1 MHGPQ
6 EIQEKAR
13 SETRALLT
21 NTPSFH
27 ALSQAE
33 QFDMYKDMVRARYDE
48 IARQQGLISTELAK
62 IDDERHLNRR
72 IDQAGD
78 LAGDFID
85 SVDFPGFVRDLVKG
99 VFDANIEVMTQQ
111 TDNYIKLLKAATASL
126 SAYVKNIDNAG
137 AFGYLADNNS
147 DDFSISFDEVGDTQL
162 TDKDG
167 NVVAKASDTDIGD
180 NELKAKIMDA
190 KIAMAREQRAL
201 LRETILM
208 GVTRMVIEKGVIK
221 AAVVFDIKATE
232 RIQKADKAATKKETT
247 TGSTGSGGLNF
258 PFLGSIGGGG
268 SKSTKKAEISISTAK
283 SEATTDLA
291 AKVTGS
297 VEINFKSDYFK
308 LDNFATMYAQ
318 IQQQAPS
325 QAGQP
330 PVPGQPAASPVP
342 SPARA

>member
-1 MHGPQ
+1 MHEPQ
-6 EIQEKAR
+6 EIQEIAR
-13 SETRALLT
+13 SETRVLLA

-27 ALSQAE
+27 GLSQAE
-33 QFDMYKDMVRARYDE
+33 QFAMYKDMVKARYDE
-48 IARQQGLISTELAK
+48 LAHQQGLISTELKK
-62 IDDERHLNRR
+62 IDDQRHLNQR

-99 VFDANIEVMTQQ
+99 VFDANMQVMTQQ

-126 SAYVKNIDNAG
+126 SSYVKNIDNAG

-147 DDFSISFDEVGDTQL
+147 DDFSINFGDDGDTQL

-180 NELKAKIMDA
+180 NEVKAKIMDA

-232 RIQKADKAATKKETT
+232 RIQKTDKAAGKSETT
-247 TGSTGSGGLNF
+247 TGSTGGGGINL
-258 PFLGSIGGGG
+258 PFIGSFGGGG
-268 SKSTKKAEISISTAK
+268 SKSTKKAEINISTAK
-283 SEATTDLA
+283 SDASTDLA
-291 AKVTGS
+291 AKITGS

-318 IQQQAPS
+318 VQQQSPGQAP
-325 QAGQP
+325 GQP
-330 PVPGQPAASPVP
+330 PAPGQPAMP
-342 SPARA
+342 PAKV